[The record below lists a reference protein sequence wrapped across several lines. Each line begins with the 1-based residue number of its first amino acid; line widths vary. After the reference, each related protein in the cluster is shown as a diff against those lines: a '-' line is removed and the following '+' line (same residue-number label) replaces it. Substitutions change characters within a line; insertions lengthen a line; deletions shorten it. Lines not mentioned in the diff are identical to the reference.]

1 MTDTEK
7 SRARE
12 WWIEMNA
19 SKFFAHEIFN
29 NVVSPPDGW
38 IEVIEKPAYDKL
50 LVERDEVIRRY
61 QSIELA
67 NSEMSRNDHVHFG
80 DLIQERDE
88 LKKHLELTN
97 EGWTHEFKMKEK
109 LDEARAE
116 VTLLRQQE
124 FESRKCSVDE
134 HRENLS
140 LKAEVEKLRF
150 ELQAAVTTNEG
161 FHQEIER
168 LDAENEKYHQL
179 HLAAFELDKEQSAL
193 LDLAVGALK
202 KYENITWKVKNGI
215 GDFAAKDAL
224 EKIKKARGE

>member
-50 LVERDEVIRRY
+50 LVERDKWKDEY
-61 QSIELA
+61 QNLCKFATQFE
-67 NSEMSRNDHVHFG
+67 E
-80 DLIQERDE
+80 QRDE
-88 LKKHLELTN
+88 S
-97 EGWTHEFKMKEK
+97 
-109 LDEARAE
+109 RVE
-116 VTLLRQQE
+116 V
-124 FESRKCSVDE
+124 
-134 HRENLS
+134 
-140 LKAEVEKLRF
+140 
-150 ELQAAVTTNEG
+150 
-161 FHQEIER
+161 ER

-193 LDLAVGALK
+193 LNLAVAAL
-202 KYENITWKVKNGI
+202 EFECGNRCAEQNPCN
-215 GDFAAKDAL
+215 AKDAL